1 MYKVF
6 ACARCLPRILGGV
19 LWQRLVLAVHSLN
32 LFSRVRSA
40 AKGSMRLVPACSV
53 LNIDSYGCAS
63 FHVERASMCHYA
75 SFQAPARARDELQL
89 RAIFQRENSNAFLRH
104 AIAARKQLDR
114 AHDVH

>member
-6 ACARCLPRILGGV
+6 ACAAYQGSLGGAP
-19 LWQRLVLAVHSLN
+19 WQSWYLAVHSLN

-63 FHVERASMCHYA
+63 FHVERASMCRYA
-75 SFQAPARARDELQL
+75 SFRLRAAVFSLLLQLGTLFFSARAWKLFVP
-89 RAIFQRENSNAFLRH
+89 ATPAAASNRW
-104 AIAARKQLDR
+104 
-114 AHDVH
+114 

>member
-1 MYKVF
+1 MD
-6 ACARCLPRILGGV
+6 RPDRPRAYQAPASTNTAKKTGFVNSTKIVQAPFGY
-19 LWQRLVLAVHSLN
+19 
-32 LFSRVRSA
+32 A
-40 AKGSMRLVPACSV
+40 AQG
-53 LNIDSYGCAS
+53 AS